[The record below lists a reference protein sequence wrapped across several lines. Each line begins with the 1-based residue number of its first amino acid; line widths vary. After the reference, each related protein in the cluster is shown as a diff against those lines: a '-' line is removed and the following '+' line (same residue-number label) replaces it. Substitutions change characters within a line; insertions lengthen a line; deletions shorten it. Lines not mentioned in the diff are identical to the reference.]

1 MRYAVLVSIFV
12 CGAAWAAPT
21 DFSAGSWIIPM
32 DACYQTSQGFNGSG
46 SFSGTNQTSTF
57 YASCPDISTNTGH
70 DGIIKAY
77 GLVYRL
83 IQNNIPVYYILNPSK
98 TSVDGT
104 DLTITNNSG
113 NPVDRLSHTNWHYNS
128 FMSGSHHSISYRG
141 APFIVS
147 ATDVPAALNLLQND
161 PNFTYTDP
169 RTGRVVFRDVQI
181 HHARVNITQAPV
193 RAILNQLPPKI
204 ALMDIGGAAIDV
216 LQGYLMD
223 AGLSSATATA
233 NYPSTGDIFTAFT
246 NVTDF
251 TSGGLTTGGFKVL
264 WAPHWDGSNN
274 SSTDRDSIVSQI
286 GSFVDAGNSFFAQC
300 AALATMEG
308 STSSTGSG
316 STAPATSGH
325 FQTTSTSTD
334 VGLSTNNLTNPFPL
348 VAGDK
353 IVVNPDTTV
362 QAWLN
367 PLAQTGDFPLAL
379 NISSFTYD
387 YTPAS
392 GFAYRSFVQPL
403 VQSQSNISTENNQQ
417 IETIAYKDGDV
428 TKGQIIYLSGHSYG
442 SQGSTCSATCTVTNQ
457 WDNPGLE
464 RLVLNTFLFI
474 GLPQSVVERT
484 RSAPIVYS
492 DGNTFLGSYILE
504 SQQASA
510 FPPWRG
516 HFREYPPS
524 ALSGANVAA
533 FSSLAA
539 TWDAASHIA
548 TQAASHNRTILTA
561 VPVAGKLTGISFTA
575 ANLAALQTV
584 APSLTSNIISYII
597 EGGLGGIDHSIPAV
611 IGPSQVAGSPSR
623 PTVAYVGALDGMLHA
638 ILVSGSAGGK
648 SPGDELWAFIPP
660 SQLDKTATQ
669 SGGVDGSPTV
679 GDAFIDTG
687 SGTKTWRTLIGV
699 TTGSYTGGTISVL
712 DITDPLNP
720 AFLWTGSDTVTD
732 GSGLTYV
739 MGRAQGAA
747 FAPVMTGSGLGFAF
761 FLLTDNTSGNAGNG
775 FNAYAL
781 DAGNGNV
788 LWRLNH
794 LYDTN
799 TTNNDVPGTIAV
811 IDAAGDG
818 GPATKAYFAG
828 IEGRVWSVDAATGN
842 NLTVLYDAAAAHGAA
857 GSTDYP
863 VEAGVVLY
871 RDPGNSHLSI
881 LGVTGGADW
890 VDPNVPSSVFRV
902 DATNPSV
909 YSDLLTL
916 AAGERVYAV
925 PTIYG
930 NSAYLITSKGN
941 LQGGT
946 GTDFTAQGS
955 LIRIG
960 LGSSSQVTTLAS
972 VTQGAAEVAVD
983 SGGNV
988 IAASTTGLT
997 KNSNSGRDTSQTTI
1011 SLQNAAA
1018 KQITVRA
1025 WLDLH

>member
-1 MRYAVLVSIFV
+1 MRYALLVSFFV
-12 CGAAWAAPT
+12 SGAAWAAPT

-32 DACYQTSQGFNGSG
+32 DACFQTSQAFNGSG
-46 SFSGTNQTSTF
+46 SFSGTNQSSTW
-57 YASCPDISTNTGH
+57 YASCPDISTNNGR
-70 DGIIKAY
+70 DGITKAY

-83 IQNNIPVYYILNPSK
+83 IQNNIPVYYILNPTK
-98 TSVDGT
+98 TSVDDT

-113 NPVDRLSHTNWHYNS
+113 TPVDRLSRTNWQYRS

-161 PNFTYTDP
+161 PNFTYTDS

-181 HHARVNITQAPV
+181 HRAKVNITQAPV

-204 ALMDIGGAAIDV
+204 ALMNIGGAAIDV
-216 LQGYLMD
+216 LQGYLLD
-223 AGLSSATATA
+223 AGLASATATA

-246 NVTDF
+246 NVSDF
-251 TSGGLTTGGFKVL
+251 TSGGLTAGGFKVL
-264 WAPHWDGSNN
+264 WAPHWDGANN
-274 SSTDRDSIVSQI
+274 SSTDRDNIVSQI
-286 GSFVDAGNSFFAQC
+286 ASFVDAGNSFFAQC
-300 AALATMEG
+300 AAVATMEG
-308 STSSTGSG
+308 SASNSGSG
-316 STAPATSGH
+316 STAPATTGH
-325 FQTTSTSTD
+325 FQTTSTGTS
-334 VGLSTNNLTNPFPL
+334 VGLSTNHLTNPFPL
-348 VAGDK
+348 IAGDK
-353 IVVNPDTTV
+353 VVVNPDTTT

-367 PLAQTGDFPLAL
+367 PLAQTGDLPLTL
-379 NISSFTYD
+379 STGSFTFD
-387 YTPAS
+387 YEPAS
-392 GFAYRSFVQPL
+392 GFAYRSFVRPL
-403 VQSQSNISTENNQQ
+403 VQSQSTISTENNQQ
-417 IETIAYKDGDV
+417 LETIGYKDGDV
-428 TKGQIIYLSGHSYG
+428 TKGQIIYLSGHGYG
-442 SQGSTCSATCTVTNQ
+442 SQGSTCSATCTAVNQ
-457 WDNPGLE
+457 WDSAGLE
-464 RLVLNTFLFI
+464 RLVFNALLFI

-492 DGNTFLGSYILE
+492 DGKTYLGSYILE
-504 SQQASA
+504 TQQAA
-510 FPPWRG
+510 AYPPWRG
-516 HFREYPPS
+516 HFREYSPS
-524 ALSGANVAA
+524 ALASANVSA
-533 FSSLAA
+533 FGSLTAN
-539 TWDAASHIA
+539 WDAASHIA
-548 TQAASHNRTILTA
+548 SQASANSRTIFTA
-561 VPVAGKLTGISFTA
+561 VPLVGKLTGVPFTA
-575 ANLAALQTV
+575 ANLAVLQTV
-584 APSLTSNIISYII
+584 VPSLTSTLITYIS

-638 ILVSGSAGGK
+638 ILVSGSAGGF

-660 SQLDKTATQ
+660 SQLGKTAAQ

-699 TTGSYTGGTISVL
+699 TDGTYTGGTISVL

-720 AFLWTGSDTVTD
+720 TYLWTGSDTVTD
-732 GSGLTYV
+732 GNGLTYV

-747 FAPVMTGSGLGFAF
+747 FAPVMTGTGLGFAF

-775 FNAYAL
+775 WNAYAL
-781 DAGNGNV
+781 DAANGNV
-788 LWRLNH
+788 LWRINH
-794 LYDTN
+794 LYENN

-818 GPATKAYFAG
+818 GPATKAYFSTIQG
-828 IEGRVWSVDAATGN
+828 KVWSVDAITGAN
-842 NLTVLYDAAAAHGAA
+842 PTILYDAAAAHGNS

-863 VEAGVVLY
+863 IEAGVVLY
-871 RDPGNSHLSI
+871 RDPANSHLSI

-890 VDPNVPSSVFRV
+890 VDPNVRSYVFRV
-902 DATNPSV
+902 DASNPGS

-960 LGSSSQVTTLAS
+960 LGTGNQVTTLAS

-983 SGGNV
+983 SGGNI
-988 IAASTTGLT
+988 IAASTTGIT
-997 KNSNSGRDTSQTTI
+997 KNSNSGRDTSQSTI